1 MERAGSGAHIET
13 GASVDHTPGPVRI
26 RTGRR
31 RTGDGPFAVV
41 VVVVVVVSLIVD
53 NGDDVDKRASRFG
66 LLSAPRCFW
75 HRGIHVP

>member
-1 MERAGSGAHIET
+1 MISL
-13 GASVDHTPGPVRI
+13 V
-26 RTGRR
+26 
-31 RTGDGPFAVV
+31 GPFAVV